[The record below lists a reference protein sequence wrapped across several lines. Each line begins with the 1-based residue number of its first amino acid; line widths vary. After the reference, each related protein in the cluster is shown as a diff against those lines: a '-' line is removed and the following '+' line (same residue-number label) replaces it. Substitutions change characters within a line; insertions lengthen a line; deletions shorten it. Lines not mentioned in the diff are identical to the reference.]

1 MKARATFARI
11 GILTLLLFYLGS
23 PVFLSLDPWD
33 AFPDSGDTA
42 IIVLWATAL
51 CLGAAILVAAHGISL
66 ILRGVRPRDSRPLC
80 PDSPSFDRFHL
91 SFRSRS
97 PKPLRI

>member
-11 GILTLLLFYLGS
+11 GILALLLFYLGS

-33 AFPDSGDTA
+33 AFPDGGDTA
-42 IIVLWATAL
+42 IIILWATAL
-51 CLGAAILVAAHGISL
+51 CLGAAILVAAHGINL
-66 ILRGVRPRDSRPLC
+66 IRRGVRPRDAHPSS
-80 PDSPSFDRFHL
+80 PDSASFDCFHL
-91 SFRSRS
+91 PCPLRS

>member
-23 PVFLSLDPWD
+23 PVFLSVDPWD

-42 IIVLWATAL
+42 IIVLWAAAL
-51 CLGAAILVAAHGISL
+51 CLGAAILVAAHGMNL
-66 ILRGVRPRDSRPLC
+66 IRRGVRPRDAHQVSAESASSDCFRPFC
-80 PDSPSFDRFHL
+80 PI
-91 SFRSRS
+91 RS